1 MRKLLIVMSAVGLLL
16 SACGSDDGAKKSSDD
31 SKSTTTAKAASDAS
45 GGAALKPKLLTIED
59 LPAGF
64 TKASED
70 VNDGDADPNKD
81 DSPDDEF
88 CKELASIAKQYKTDG
103 EASIEFQT
111 AADPAGA
118 GFFNE
123 QLMHFGSKSDAVK
136 GFALFKKALTEQCKE
151 LTDAE
156 SGLTGTFSA
165 MSFPKV
171 ADDTFAVALDAT
183 QDTGEAKISLQ
194 GQMVTIRKGNVIG
207 LLFNFGFGSKTLSIK
222 QVEALVRKAADK
234 L

>member
-1 MRKLLIVMSAVGLLL
+1 MRKVLILLSAVGLLL

-31 SKSTTTAKAASDAS
+31 SKSTATTKATADA
-45 GGAALKPKLLTIED
+45 GGGEALKPKLLTIED

-64 TKASED
+64 TKSSED
-70 VNDGDADPNKD
+70 VNNGDADPNKD
-81 DSPDDEF
+81 DSTDGDF
-88 CKELASIAKQYKTDG
+88 CKELASVAKQYKTDG

-111 AADPAGA
+111 AADASGA

-136 GFALFKKALTEQCKE
+136 GFALFKKALTDQCKD

-156 SGLTGTFSA
+156 SGLTGTFTA

-171 ADDTFAVALDAT
+171 VDDTFAVAFNAT
-183 QDTGEAKISLQ
+183 QKTGDAEITLQ
-194 GQMVTIRKGNVIG
+194 GQMVTIRKDNVIG
-207 LLFNFGFGSKTLSIK
+207 LLFNFGFGSQTLSIK
-222 QVEALVRKAADK
+222 QVEALVHTAAGK